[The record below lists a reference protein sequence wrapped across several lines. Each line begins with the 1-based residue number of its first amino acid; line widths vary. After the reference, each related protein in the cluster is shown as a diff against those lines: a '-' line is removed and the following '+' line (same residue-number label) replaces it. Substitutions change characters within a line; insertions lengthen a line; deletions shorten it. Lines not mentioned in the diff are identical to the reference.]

1 MRIMGN
7 SGFPCLLGS
16 ERGKRENMMDE
27 RYEHFNAKTFEA
39 YCKISIDRAVNR
51 GRRQKHRRAQ
61 REVSL
66 TALPDAALAFP
77 CDAIEALIEEQKE
90 TTIFRVD
97 DVDIPVHDKTLAM
110 ALFSLTPQ
118 RRSILLLAY
127 FLNESDADIARDLN
141 LTRSAVQR
149 RRASALEL
157 MRQLMGGQT
166 E

>member
-1 MRIMGN
+1 MGN
-7 SGFPCLLGS
+7 FVFSCLLGS
-16 ERGKRENMMDE
+16 ERGKQENMMDE
-27 RYEHFNAKTFEA
+27 RYELFNAMTFEA

-51 GRRQKHRRAQ
+51 GRRKKASRAQ

-66 TALPDAALAFP
+66 DDLPDAALAFP
-77 CDAIEALIEEQKE
+77 CDAIEALITEQRE
-90 TTIFRVD
+90 PTIFRVGN
-97 DVDIPVHDKTLAM
+97 VVIPVHDETLAM
-110 ALFSLTPQ
+110 ALLSLTPQ

-127 FLNESDADIARDLN
+127 FLNESDADIAHNLN

-157 MRQLMGGQT
+157 LRRMMGGNG